1 MRKTSYAATFA
12 AVLIIIVINILSAR
26 LPDWLI
32 AKYDIANAQ
41 VTVRYGLMKRCE
53 RSTIT
58 FPGPSKGGRL
68 EYTNYE
74 CRQFPL
80 RVQDKCDD
88 ENRLFCALWTSAQYF
103 TELGIGFASMGLVAL
118 VIGVSTH
125 SRRRRVWR
133 AVAGLVILHAV
144 FQLVTFILVTEL
156 YRKDRFPA
164 FEHAKPGV
172 GYVLNAV
179 SWISGFAVGAGVI
192 VTGVAADRGQKWA
205 AGNRSYTPIQGYGQ
219 RSRAYRQVQGYGT
232 NA

>member
-1 MRKTSYAATFA
+1 MRKMSYAATFA
-12 AVLIIIVINILSAR
+12 VVLIILVINLLSAR

-32 AKYDIANAQ
+32 AKYDVANVQ

-53 RSTIT
+53 RSTIS
-58 FPGPSKGGRL
+58 FPGPDKGGRL
-68 EYTNYE
+68 EYTDYE
-74 CRQFPL
+74 CRKFPSP
-80 RVQDKCDD
+80 VQDKCDD
-88 ENRLFCALWTSAQYF
+88 ENRVFCALWTSAQYF
-103 TELGIGFASMGLVAL
+103 TELGIGFAGMGLIAL
-118 VIGVSTH
+118 LIGVSTH

-179 SWISGFAVGAGVI
+179 SWVLGFVVGAAVI
-192 VTGVAADRGQKWA
+192 VTGLAADRGQRWA
-205 AGNRSYTPIQGYGQ
+205 AGNRSYTPILGH
-219 RSRAYRQVQGYGT
+219 RYRTYTPIPSYGT
-232 NA
+232 SA

>member
-1 MRKTSYAATFA
+1 MRKTSYAATFV
-12 AVLIIIVINILSAR
+12 AVLAILIINILSSR

-32 AKYDIANAQ
+32 ARYDVANTH
-41 VTVRYGLMKRCE
+41 VTVRYGLMQRCE
-53 RSTIT
+53 SSTISI
-58 FPGPSKGGRL
+58 PGPNKGRL
-68 EYTNYE
+68 EYADYE

-80 RVQDKCDD
+80 RVQDKCEK

-103 TELGIGFASMGLVAL
+103 TELGNGFAGMGLVAL

-156 YRKDRFPA
+156 YRKDRFPG

-179 SWISGFAVGAGVI
+179 SWVSGFAVGAGVI
-192 VTGVAADRGQKWA
+192 ITGVAADRGQQWA
-205 AGNRSYTPIQGYGQ
+205 AGNRSYTPIPGSRRRLNKPVQNYG
-219 RSRAYRQVQGYGT
+219 SNV
-232 NA
+232 

>member
-1 MRKTSYAATFA
+1 
-12 AVLIIIVINILSAR
+12 
-26 LPDWLI
+26 
-32 AKYDIANAQ
+32 
-41 VTVRYGLMKRCE
+41 MKRCE
-53 RSTIT
+53 RSIISL
-58 FPGPSKGGRL
+58 PGPGKGGL
-68 EYTNYE
+68 EYTEYE

-103 TELGIGFASMGLVAL
+103 TELGIGFAGMGLVAL
-118 VIGVSTH
+118 LIGVSTH

-164 FEHAKPGV
+164 FEQAKPGV
-172 GYVLNAV
+172 GYVLNAI
-179 SWISGFAVGAGVI
+179 SWVSGFVVGAGVI
-192 VTGVAADRGQKWA
+192 ITGMAADRGHKWA
-205 AGNRSYTPIQGYGQ
+205 AGNRSYTPIEGG
-219 RSRAYRQVQGYGT
+219 AGYRQRYRSYTPVQGYGT